1 MPEIIDLYDNAR
13 QFVRSVERGT
23 EIPDGL
29 NKISVHV
36 WFINDNNEF
45 LLQQRVA
52 TAKKFPNMWGQ
63 TGGGAQSGESSW
75 DTCVRES
82 VEELGL
88 KPDIKKSVWIGTIK
102 RPKDFVDVWLVY
114 TDANI
119 DDLQFQPSE
128 VQNAKW
134 ASLSDIE
141 QMQKDR
147 TFIPSILPGFQMVN
161 SYLKM
166 LESFNKKS

>member
-1 MPEIIDLYDNAR
+1 MTEIIDLYDNTRRLVCSA
-13 QFVRSVERGT
+13 ERGA
-23 EIPDGL
+23 EIPSNL

-36 WFINDNNEF
+36 WFVNNEKKF

-63 TGGGAQSGESSW
+63 TGGGAKTGESSW

-88 KPDIKKSVWIGTIK
+88 MPDRNKSVWVGTFK

-114 TDANI
+114 ADSDIN
-119 DDLQFQPSE
+119 DLKLQSSE

-134 ASLSDIE
+134 ASLKDIE
-141 QMQKDR
+141 QMQKNG
-147 TFIPSILPGFQMVN
+147 TFIPSILPGFQMVK
-161 SYLKM
+161 SYLEMQK
-166 LESFNKKS
+166 